1 MFSNKTNF
9 CQTQKKK
16 KLFIPFFFTVAAE
29 RYDPE
34 ADEDDGER
42 VSAATLVLNPS
53 QWGYLILNVS
63 SYIMPI
69 LDITQ

>member
-1 MFSNKTNF
+1 M
-9 CQTQKKK
+9 
-16 KLFIPFFFTVAAE
+16 AAE

-42 VSAATLVLNPS
+42 VSAATLVLILS
-53 QWGYLILNVS
+53 QWGYLILKVS

-69 LDITQ
+69 LDINQ